1 MPVADTS
8 FVIDLMRRDP
18 GALALY
24 QEYERQGIALQTT
37 AITALELYKGAFMS
51 GTARNRLKAAALLE
65 LFTVLPVDETI
76 YEAFGRIASALAL
89 RGDAIGD
96 FDEVIAALAISSD
109 GEIITRDPHFSR
121 IPLLKVISY

>member
-51 GTARNRLKAAALLE
+51 GTARNQLKAAALLE

-76 YEAFGRIASALAL
+76 YEAFGRISSALAL

-109 GEIITRDPHFSR
+109 GEIITRDRHFSR